1 MHTDLAGTSYR
12 KIVSQIVAPLD
23 LNSVD
28 HIRCIFGWISFA
40 KRPLRISELLSAV
53 AFSDGDPDID
63 LPAPNYILDICGS
76 LIEERSDGTISFIHV
91 SVKE

>member
-1 MHTDLAGTSYR
+1 M
-12 KIVSQIVAPLD
+12 SQIVAPLD

-28 HIRCIFGWISFA
+28 HIKCIFGWISFSRRA
-40 KRPLRISELLSAV
+40 LRTAELLSAV
-53 AFSDGDPDID
+53 AFSDGDPDIS

-76 LIEERSDGTISFIHV
+76 LVEQRSDGTVSFIHV